1 MALILVLLSFIV
13 LNLVYHIGWLIWA
26 ILWKI
31 HHAHYFF
38 GFNPKIFETT
48 IFGIRLS
55 FGIYIPIIGLARIYK
70 IESSERTRIDLAW
83 QFFDHPVWKRSLV
96 ALGGTISLILMG
108 ITCSIFTTF
117 LDKEYYISKDT
128 ANEYGFAP
136 SEIAIQYGFKSGD
149 QIIKIN
155 GNDYENISELT
166 EINKRTTYTIVR
178 LKDTLNISIEPDV
191 IQSSYEPFLN
201 LRTPPIIGDV
211 KPKSPADRAGLEKDD
226 QFIEIN
232 NYKVF
237 SADDLLEIRTNTKS
251 DTINLLI
258 SRDSSLISKTLF
270 LPANAAMGIF
280 FMTPEFSTYENTF
293 GESIIKGT
301 QRAFRLIDL
310 NIKAFTGLSGG
321 KVVSRRLSGPI
332 GVAQAYGGFQWLRFW
347 RITGLLAMVTAFFN
361 LLPLPR
367 ATFWQSIPL
376 AYEAITKERFKL
388 STYNYLIRASYFM
401 VILLMI
407 WIVIGDISKVM

>member
-1 MALILVLLSFIV
+1 M
-13 LNLVYHIGWLIWA
+13 WA

-38 GFNPKIFETT
+38 GFNPKIFEIT
-48 IFGIRLS
+48 IYGTRLS
-55 FGIYIPIIGLARIYK
+55 FGIYIPIIGLAKIYK
-70 IESSERTRIDLAW
+70 IEGSERTRVDLAW

-108 ITCSIFTTF
+108 IACSIFTTF
-117 LDKEYYISKDT
+117 LEKEYYISKDT
-128 ANEYGFAP
+128 ANKYGFAP
-136 SEIAIQYGFKSGD
+136 SETAMQYGFKNGD

-155 GNDYENISELT
+155 GNDYESISELT
-166 EINKRTTYTIVR
+166 EVNKRTTYTVVR
-178 LKDTLNISIEPDV
+178 LNDTLNISIEPDV

-201 LRTPPIIGDV
+201 LITPPVIMEVD
-211 KPKSPADRAGLEKDD
+211 PSSSADKAGLKKGDHL
-226 QFIEIN
+226 IEIN
-232 NYKVF
+232 DHKVF
-237 SADDLLEIRTNTKS
+237 STNDLHEIRTNVES
-251 DTINLLI
+251 DTMRLLI
-258 SRDSSLISKTLF
+258 RRDSSLISKTLF
-270 LPANAAMGIF
+270 LPANEAMGIF
-280 FMTPEFSTYENTF
+280 FMTPEFTTYENTF

-301 QRAFRLIDL
+301 QQAFRLIDL
-310 NIKAFTGLSGG
+310 NIKAFTGLLGG
-321 KVVSRRLSGPI
+321 KVVSRRHSGPI

-367 ATFWQSIPL
+367 AAFWQSIPL

-388 STYNYLIRASYFM
+388 STYNNLIRASYFM